1 MNPVVARSSKHLLPA
16 VTVMAFLG
24 CDQVK
29 DITSGGG
36 TKDADPA
43 PASYVPDSFCL
54 VFCMSSDNPS
64 TVGLSKMSEKSIFT
78 EYASFSRMMV

>member
-1 MNPVVARSSKHLLPA
+1 MNSVVARSCKHLLPA

-43 PASYVPDSFCL
+43 QTASGTVSTQ
-54 VFCMSSDNPS
+54 SGNPVQKPES
-64 TVGLSKMSEKSIFT
+64 GDETATPELELEILGRAAFE
-78 EYASFSRMMV
+78 